1 MMKGMFNNSS
11 TLTRRNKSMTDFTL
25 RNSFKTAANK
35 MEFSEIF
42 VNNVWTGFLAVQGTG
57 KTTVIGQWD
66 YKSQQRV
73 CLTMPE
79 SHYSDIVSNANFM
92 KHFEVAFLSYLFNEA
107 A

>member
-1 MMKGMFNNSS
+1 
-11 TLTRRNKSMTDFTL
+11 MTDFTL

-42 VNNVWTGFLAVQGTG
+42 VNNVWTGFLVIQGTG
-57 KTTVIGQWD
+57 KTTVVGQWD
-66 YKSQQRV
+66 YKLQERV
-73 CLTMPE
+73 RLTMPE

>member
-1 MMKGMFNNSS
+1 
-11 TLTRRNKSMTDFTL
+11 MTDFTL

-57 KTTVIGQWD
+57 KTSVIGQWD

-73 CLTMPE
+73 RLTMPE

>member
-1 MMKGMFNNSS
+1 MS
-11 TLTRRNKSMTDFTL
+11 DFTL

-57 KTTVIGQWD
+57 KTSVIGQWD
-66 YKSQQRV
+66 HKSQERV
-73 CLTMPE
+73 RLTMPRP
-79 SHYSDIVSNANFM
+79 HYSDIVSDKNFM
-92 KHFEVAFLSYLFNEA
+92 QDFEVAFLSYLFNEA